1 MDSQA
6 RFCVV
11 FLTMFLTKFPRLTLE
26 SRCSGNLISM
36 SLSQNPFSQF
46 FFNSFLT
53 CYPSCLKRL
62 LLSSVPEFWPQPAA
76 RTWHSF
82 GAAFQLFFKQH
93 ILAEQDV
100 VLGQLPQLPSSP
112 RCSLGPSLMPLSH
125 WLLEFFGIK
134 TPSSQTTRHL
144 FHNPF
149 IRSCQEC
156 FLIQSYICYY
166 I

>member
-53 CYPSCLKRL
+53 CYPSCLKGL

-93 ILAEQDV
+93 IL
-100 VLGQLPQLPSSP
+100 VLQAARRGVGPAPAAPLIPTALARALAHAALPLTP
-112 RCSLGPSLMPLSH
+112 RVLWNQNSL
-125 WLLEFFGIK
+125 
-134 TPSSQTTRHL
+134 
-144 FHNPF
+144 
-149 IRSCQEC
+149 
-156 FLIQSYICYY
+156 QSNHQASIP
-166 I
+166 